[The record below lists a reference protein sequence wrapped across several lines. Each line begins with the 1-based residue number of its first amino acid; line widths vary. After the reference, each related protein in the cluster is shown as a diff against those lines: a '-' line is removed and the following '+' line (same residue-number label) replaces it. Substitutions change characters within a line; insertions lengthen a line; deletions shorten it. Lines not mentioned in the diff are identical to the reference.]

1 MKVSFHPQARVEFHH
16 TVEYYEERQ
25 PGLGLDFADE
35 VYSALQRIVS
45 FPEAWP
51 TLVEDIRRALIHRFP
66 YGVLYAVESDE
77 IYVIAVMNLNRKPNF
92 WKHRLDE

>member
-1 MKVSFHPQARVEFHH
+1 MKVSFHPQARDEFHQ
-16 TVEYYEERQ
+16 TVEYYEEKQ

-51 TLVEDIRRALIHRFP
+51 TLAEDIRRALIHRFP

-77 IYVIAVMNLNRKPNF
+77 IYVIAVMNLNRKPDY
-92 WKHRLDE
+92 WKNRLDE